1 MKSTTEP
8 ALYHLQTVGSTN
20 AWCKERFAGLEDGAA
35 VWADAQTAGRGRL
48 GRAWQNAPGEALYY
62 TVVFKRPFAQP
73 ASLPLAVSL
82 ETAAALRVEFGAAC
96 AVKWPNDLLLGGKK
110 LVGILCEGVPGG
122 IVCGIGVNLRQSR
135 QYFEAAGLPHAASLE
150 SEGAAP
156 PPDAA
161 ARLAAALSARF
172 APGGPREAFCS
183 RGFAAIRPEYQKVG
197 VNLGRPVE
205 FEGGRGVAEAVD
217 AEGRL
222 VVRTE
227 AGTAAVFT
235 GEVSVRGIY
244 GRL

>member
-1 MKSTTEP
+1 MKTTTEP

-48 GRAWQNAPGEALYY
+48 GRAWHSAPGAALYY

-73 ASLPLAVSL
+73 ACLPLAVSL

-135 QYFEAAGLPHAASLE
+135 AEFEAAGLPHAASLE
-150 SEGAAP
+150 AGGIP
-156 PPDAA
+156 LPRDAA
-161 ARLAAALSARF
+161 ARLAAVLSARF
-172 APGGPREAFCS
+172 APGGPLSAFCES
-183 RGFAAIRPEYQKVG
+183 GFAAVREEYRAAC

-205 FEGGRGVAEAVD
+205 FEGGRGVAEDVD
-217 AEGRL
+217 EEGRL

-227 AGTAAVFT
+227 EGTASVFT

-244 GRL
+244 GKV